1 MILKDGFLSR
11 LFLHQILR
19 SDSIKSKTYS
29 EFVEKFKPKKT
40 TDDCYT
46 PPKVYEVIKDY
57 VINYYK
63 PGADAE
69 IVRPFYPGGDYENF
83 DYPKNAVVIDNP
95 PFSILREIKKFYCEK
110 NIKFFLFAPYLTI
123 FSGRDDKSVCY
134 VLTNTNIIYENGA
147 DIATS
152 FVTNLDEFRIRTDP
166 KLKEIIDEVQKAD
179 KKQLRYK
186 YPANVISSALLSKH
200 LNRGLEIKFKN
211 EDLHFIR
218 RLDSQKQHKKGI
230 FGAGYLISD
239 EKAEELKLEIEND
252 KEVDNIWTLSEREK
266 EIIKNLGD

>member
-1 MILKDGFLSR
+1 MIN
-11 LFLHQILR
+11 
-19 SDSIKSKTYS
+19 IKSKTYS

-46 PPKVYEVIKDY
+46 PSKVYEAIKNY
-57 VINYYK
+57 VIDYYK
-63 PGADAE
+63 LGSDVE

-83 DYPKNAVVIDNP
+83 DYPENAIVIDNP
-95 PFSILREIKKFYCEK
+95 PFSILSEIKKFYCEK
-110 NIKFFLFAPYLTI
+110 NIKFFLFAHHLTL
-123 FSGRDDKSVCY
+123 FSGKDDKSICY

-152 FVTNLDEFRIRTDP
+152 FVTNLDKFRVRTDP
-166 KLKEIIDEVQKAD
+166 KLKEIIDEVQKD
-179 KKQLRYK
+179 GKKQLRYS
-186 YPANVISSALLSKH
+186 YPKNVISSALLSKY
-200 LNRGLEIKFKN
+200 LNSGLEIKFKN

-218 RLDSQKQHKKGI
+218 RLDSQREHKKSI

-239 EKAEELKLEIEND
+239 EKAKELKLKTENY